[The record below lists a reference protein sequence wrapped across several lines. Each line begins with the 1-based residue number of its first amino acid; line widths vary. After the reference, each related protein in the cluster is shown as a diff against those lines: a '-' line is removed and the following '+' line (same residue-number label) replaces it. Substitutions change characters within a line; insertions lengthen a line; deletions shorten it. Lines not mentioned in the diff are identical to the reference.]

1 MKQLTYKGHPTIRIR
16 FIHMIESGLADQYTN
31 DEIAELLDCNPRTIE
46 TYARD
51 YIRSNGDDRPMERDE
66 YTLPLVTRS
75 GVKTCHYKGKDD
87 CEKCEMLERCRE
99 MVKDGNFVAC
109 EVPLVKEVFG
119 EREEDGEE

>member
-1 MKQLTYKGHPTIRIR
+1 
-16 FIHMIESGLADQYTN
+16 MIESGLADQYTN

-51 YIRSNGDDRPMERDE
+51 YSRSNGDDRPMERDE

-75 GVKTCHYKGKDD
+75 GVKTCHHKGKDD
-87 CEKCEMLERCRE
+87 CGKCEMLERCRVLVAE
-99 MVKDGNFVAC
+99 GNFVAC

-119 EREEDGEE
+119 EMEEDEGEEDE